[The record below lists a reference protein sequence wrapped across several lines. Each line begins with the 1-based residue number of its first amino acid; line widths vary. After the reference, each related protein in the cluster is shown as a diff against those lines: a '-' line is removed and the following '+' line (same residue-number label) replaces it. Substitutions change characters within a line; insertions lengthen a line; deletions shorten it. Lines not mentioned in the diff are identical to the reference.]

1 MPFPFG
7 VSVGDFIACIEL
19 INIIIKSMN
28 DSQGSATRYQG
39 LIQSLKSL
47 EVALTQ
53 VDKVKPSNS
62 DESVALRQASM
73 QCCSTLSSFVQK
85 MNKYQ
90 PSLRLRGSGNQLKDG
105 LRKVQWALYTKDD
118 IAHFQA
124 EIRGHVDS
132 ILLLLHTVHVY
143 VTTSNPRSRL
153 SLRLNVQLGNASNAF
168 ANHQRLDRYPIANR
182 RAEVLATAHVPSTH
196 AMCQSPSECRPHD
209 CRRKHCTLL
218 FYASCS

>member
-19 INIIIKSMN
+19 INIVIKSLN

-53 VDKVKPSNS
+53 VNKVKPSNS
-62 DESVALRQASM
+62 NESVALRQASM

-90 PSLRLRGSGNQLKDG
+90 PSLQLGGSGNHLKDG

-132 ILLLLHTVHVY
+132 ILLLLHTIHVY
-143 VTTSNPRSRL
+143 VTTYTHCSRR
-153 SLRLNVQLGNASNAF
+153 SLRITVQLGNASNAF
-168 ANHQRLDRYPIANR
+168 AYHPRIDKCPIANR
-182 RAEVLATAHVPSTH
+182 RAEVLATATVPRAH
-196 AMCQSPSECRPHD
+196 AMRHSPPGCRQHD
-209 CRRKHCTLL
+209 NRCKCCALH